1 MILWTQRKGWATERS
16 KLLHHSLC
24 NSVTSRFKE
33 SRTGVGDEMN
43 VKSEFKREI
52 AWDSAELLDSG
63 NRVFNKGEISS
74 QW

>member
-1 MILWTQRKGWATERS
+1 MILWTQRKGWATEQS

-52 AWDSAELLDSG
+52 AWDSA
-63 NRVFNKGEISS
+63 
-74 QW
+74 